1 MEILY
6 IVLAIIM
13 LLIVFVITYNIWDNR
28 RIKVTKITKKIKLKD
43 EKGICG
49 ELIICHI
56 SDFHDCNTYGKDDK
70 IIKILEKNKPDLI
83 FCTGDFMDFRK
94 NNLELSISFMRKL
107 TNIIN
112 SDKIYYVS
120 GNHEARMKMCSDK
133 KKNEMIRKFW
143 EELDILGI
151 NHLRDEKDEIE
162 VNGIKLRIMGVRD
175 FQEDY
180 PKYIQKGTKYEHLI
194 GNDKRH
200 LLIIML
206 AKDRYRELNAKIL
219 KESLEKIENPKDENI
234 VLLLS
239 HRPEFVPEYG
249 EERKYRFC
257 IYRTCTWWSV

>member
-13 LLIVFVITYNIWDNR
+13 LLIVFTIIYNIWDNR
-28 RIKVTKITKKIKLKD
+28 RIKVTNITKVIKKRD
-43 EKGICG
+43 NNGIDG
-49 ELIICHI
+49 EITICHI

-70 IIKILEKNKPDLI
+70 IISILEKNKPDLI
-83 FCTGDFMDFRK
+83 FCTGDFIDFRK
-94 NNLELSISFMRKL
+94 NNLELSISFLRRIAS
-107 TNIIN
+107 IIDP
-112 SDKIYYVS
+112 SKIYYVS

-133 KKNEMIRKFW
+133 KKNEMIAKLW
-143 EELDILGI
+143 QEIEDLGI
-151 NHLRDEKDEIE
+151 QHLRDEKDEVI
-162 VNGIKLRIMGVRD
+162 VNGISLRIMGVRD

-200 LLIIML
+200 LVIIML
-206 AKDRYRELNAKIL
+206 AKDRYRELNARIL
-219 KESLEKIENPKDENI
+219 KESLAKIENPKDEKI

-249 EERKYRFC
+249 EERKSRFC
-257 IYRTCTWWSV
+257 IYRTCTWRAV

>member
-6 IVLAIIM
+6 IVLAIIIV
-13 LLIVFVITYNIWDNR
+13 LIVFAIIYNIWDNR
-28 RIKVTKITKKIKLKD
+28 RIKVTKITKEIKGKN
-43 EKGICG
+43 ENGIG
-49 ELIICHI
+49 SEVTICHI

-70 IIKILEKNKPDLI
+70 IIRILEKNKPDLI

-94 NNLELSISFMRKL
+94 NNLELSMSFMRKL
-107 TNIIN
+107 TNIMD

-133 KKNEMIRKFW
+133 NKNEMIRKFW
-143 EELDILGI
+143 EELEKLGI
-151 NHLRDEKDEIE
+151 HHLRDEKDEIE
-162 VNGIKLRIMGVRD
+162 INGVKLRIMGVRD

-194 GNDKRH
+194 GNDKRP

-239 HRPEFVPEYG
+239 HRPEFVPEYY
-249 EERKYRFC
+249 EKRKYRFC
-257 IYRTCTWWSV
+257 IYRACTWRSI